1 MGSTPDASTPSL
13 SPPGPTRPDSA
24 SAQSPSPQGSGARLA
39 LSVHDAA
46 EALGLS
52 VDTVYELVR
61 GNKLPHKRIGR
72 RILIPCRVLETWIN
86 AQDAWAS
93 FDGS

>member
-1 MGSTPDASTPSL
+1 MGSTSDPNAPS
-13 SPPGPTRPDSA
+13 PTRPEA
-24 SAQSPSPQGSGARLA
+24 TAAQPPPSQATSARLA
-39 LSVHDAA
+39 FSVQDAA

>member
-1 MGSTPDASTPSL
+1 MGSTSDPNAPS
-13 SPPGPTRPDSA
+13 PTRPEA
-24 SAQSPSPQGSGARLA
+24 TAAQPPPSQATSPRLA
-39 LSVHDAA
+39 FSVQDAA

>member
-1 MGSTPDASTPSL
+1 MGNIPDPNPPSPPRSEATAAQPPPAQSTPS
-13 SPPGPTRPDSA
+13 
-24 SAQSPSPQGSGARLA
+24 RLA
-39 LSVHDAA
+39 FSVQDAA